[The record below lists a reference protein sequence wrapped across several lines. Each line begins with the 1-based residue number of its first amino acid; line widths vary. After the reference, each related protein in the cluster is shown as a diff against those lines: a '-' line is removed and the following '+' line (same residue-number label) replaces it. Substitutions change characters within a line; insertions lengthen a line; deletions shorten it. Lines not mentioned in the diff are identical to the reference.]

1 MANTRIYIVES
12 PHGNLLINATSR
24 AAAIAH
30 VARNTLKAR
39 IPSQH
44 EVFTLAASG
53 VALECANGAGITDQ
67 SRSDL
72 AKSVITMGDEPKTE
86 GVAMEVV
93 DA

>member
-1 MANTRIYIVES
+1 MTNARIYIVETPTGS
-12 PHGNLLINATSR
+12 HLINAVSR

-30 VARNTLKAR
+30 VARSTLKAR

-53 VALECANGAGITDQ
+53 VALECANNDQVSDQ

-72 AKSVITMGDEPKTE
+72 AQSVIPIDNPAEE
-86 GVAMEVV
+86 VAN
-93 DA
+93 A

>member
-1 MANTRIYIVES
+1 MANTRIYLVES
-12 PHGNLLINATSR
+12 PRGNHLVNATSR

-30 VARNTLKAR
+30 VARSTLKAR

-53 VALECANGAGITDQ
+53 VALECANNAQVSDQ

-72 AKSVITMGDEPKTE
+72 ARSVIPIDNPAEE
-86 GVAMEVV
+86 VAN
-93 DA
+93 A